1 MTIQLP
7 PGPRWPRAI
16 QTAWWAYRPESLLR
30 YCRARYGEVF
40 LLRTFGIGDV
50 VCVGDPAAVKQV
62 FTADRDVLH
71 AGEANAAM
79 EPVLGPHSL
88 LILDG
93 DRHIQER
100 RWLLPPFHGTA
111 VQGYGD
117 RIAQIAERE
126 VATWPVGKPFP
137 VKPRMQAVTLEVI
150 LRAVIGVRDPE
161 RLARL
166 RELLPKLL
174 DFSVLDMWSVWIWPG
189 AMKTPLGKHHRAIRA
204 QPEVDRL
211 LQEEI
216 EDHRRDPEGR
226 DDILALLVAARD
238 EGGEPLDDGA
248 LRDHVITLLLAG
260 HETTTTGLAW
270 AFERLVRHPRVLARL
285 QRELEAGDE
294 AYLDA
299 VVNETLRVRP
309 VIWGV
314 WRKLKTTVEI
324 GGYELPEGMTVEPS
338 ISVLHASDAFENAH
352 EFRPERFLGGDSPP
366 PYTLIPFGGGP
377 RRCIGAAFATMEMRT
392 VLRTVLERVELEPT
406 RARDEARRV
415 HHVTLVPSR
424 GGRVTVARRKAA
436 AARAAAAQAP
446 AAVAPAAA
454 CPHAAR

>member
-1 MTIQLP
+1 MTTSTSLP
-7 PGPRWPRAI
+7 SGPRLPRAV
-16 QTAWWAYRPESLLR
+16 QTALLAYRPESFLR
-30 YCRARYGEVF
+30 RCHPRYGDAFTV
-40 LLRTFGIGDV
+40 RTYGLGDIV
-50 VCVGDPAAVKQV
+50 YVASPEAVKQV
-62 FTADRDVLH
+62 FTGDRHVLH

-93 DRHIQER
+93 DRHIEER
-100 RWLLPPFHGTA
+100 RWLLPPFHGKA

-117 RIAQIAERE
+117 RIREIAERE
-126 VATWPVGKPFP
+126 VETWPVGKAFA
-137 VKPRMQAVTLEVI
+137 VKPRMQAITLEVI

-161 RLARL
+161 RLDRL
-166 RELLPKLL
+166 RALLPRLL

-189 AMKTPLGKHHRAIRA
+189 VMRTPLGRYHRALRA

-211 LQEEI
+211 LQQEI
-216 EDHRRDPEGR
+216 DDHRRDPEGR

-238 EGGEPLDDGA
+238 EDGEPLGDRA

-270 AFERLVRHPRVLARL
+270 AFERLVRHPRVLGRL
-285 QRELEAGDE
+285 VDELAGGDD

-299 VVNETLRVRP
+299 VVEETLRVRP

-314 WRKLKTTVEI
+314 WRKLKAPVEI
-324 GGYELPEGMTVEPS
+324 AGHLLPEGTTVEPS
-338 ISVLHASDAFENAH
+338 ISLLHASDAFEDAD
-352 EFRPERFLGGDSPP
+352 EFRPERFLDGGSAA

-406 RARDEARRV
+406 EARGEKRRV

-424 GGRVTVARRKAA
+424 GGRVTVARRRAPA
-436 AARAAAAQAP
+436 VPARATATS
-446 AAVAPAAA
+446 PAAA
-454 CPHAAR
+454 CPHAA